1 MRSIRL
7 KIAILITL
15 LTSTAIYASDNGLSV
30 MEFLNVSVSARNA
43 GTGEALAS
51 LSDGVIASYYNP
63 AGLTMADNYQI
74 AAMHS
79 EWFQDLR
86 YEFVGLAMPAG
97 RNGNFGAS
105 FSYLGLGEINGY
117 SSSNVPTGAIN
128 AFDWSFGMAYG
139 RRMTERF
146 SLGAGAKIINERL
159 DDVTAFGYA
168 ADLGAQYRTNRV
180 GLGLGLMNIG
190 PNVKYDQVSS
200 PLPSRIETGL
210 AYWPSGKQLALLT
223 GVGVPFRGKIS
234 LKAGIE
240 YTYANALIV
249 RSGFDSAERYDER
262 SGFSL
267 GAGFKISHH
276 SLDYAYNVNSVLGG
290 THQFSFVL
298 RFGNPRKEKY
308 YSNQQDARPSSTI
321 VASEEPGAAP
331 GPIIIADTIQ
341 PAKSDDGNS
350 AASDTG
356 QLVTSNASDSAT
368 MTADK
373 SVAVTTNRPV
383 VTITDQPAISDK
395 GNLAASD
402 MAQLATSNPDKS
414 AAVAT
419 EKPVTAVTVA
429 PVTTIPDKPV
439 TTMTDEPV
447 APKIDKRTSRLTGKP
462 ATTKSDKH
470 LYLICA
476 GRYGTRADA
485 EKYAGALEKFGYSA
499 RVEMVGQNDFRV
511 VLAKESNRSKA
522 EKKMKEFTVS
532 GISCFIEEK

>member
-30 MEFLNVSVSARNA
+30 MEFLNISVSARNA

-298 RFGNPRKEKY
+298 RFGNPREDKY

-321 VASEEPGAAP
+321 VVSEEPGAAP

-368 MTADK
+368 ITADK
-373 SVAVTTNRPV
+373 PA
-383 VTITDQPAISDK
+383 TIMADKPAIFDTSNQAVSDTT
-395 GNLAASD
+395 
-402 MAQLATSNPDKS
+402 QLATSNPDKS
-414 AAVAT
+414 AAIAA
-419 EKPVTAVTVA
+419 ESPVTAVTVA
-429 PVTTIPDKPV
+429 PVTALPDKSV
-439 TTMTDEPV
+439 TTVTDDPV
-447 APKIDKRTSRLTGKP
+447 APKTSGRASRST
-462 ATTKSDKH
+462 AKSVTAKAAKH

-485 EKYAGALEKFGYSA
+485 EKYAGALEMFGYSA
-499 RVEMVGQNDFRV
+499 RVEMIGQSDFRV